1 MKDYAA
7 DKLRNVAL
15 ISHGGAG
22 KTSLTEALLYTSGGT
37 DRLGKVD
44 EGNTVSDYDPD
55 EIKRK
60 ITINASVLPCE
71 WSDSKINL
79 LDTPGYPDFIGE
91 VLGALSVADAALV
104 VVCAVSGV
112 EVNTGRMWTLAERR
126 GLPRLLFINKLDRE
140 NAHFDRVLEQIQS
153 ELSPHAVAMQV
164 PIGSEADFKG
174 IIDLIT
180 MKAVFFENGGVKE
193 GSIPEELQEL
203 AETYHEKMV
212 EAAAETDDDLTM
224 KYLEG
229 EELTQDEIIQGL
241 RHGTLSGKVFPV
253 LCGSAYLNKG
263 AGLLMDAMIHYLPS
277 PQDRPAVKATALP
290 TKEEVLLECNDEQ
303 PLVAQ
308 AFKTVADPFVGKLT
322 YFRVYT
328 GRLSSDGSIYNANRE
343 KSERVG
349 QVFIPRGKVQI
360 PVDAVAAGDIGAVAK
375 LQETSTGDTLGQ
387 KDTQIMLPG
396 FEFLAPSYSVALTAK
411 SKGDEDKLSTGLS
424 RLMEEDPTLTLRKD
438 AESRELIVSGMG
450 DVHIDVM
457 VDRLKRKFGVEVLTA
472 TPSVPY
478 RETLRKPV
486 RVEGRH
492 KKQTGGHGQYGHVW
506 LEIEPLHEGSG
517 FVFEEKIFGGAVPKQ
532 YIPAVEKGLREALQE
547 GVLAGFPVVDIKT
560 ILVDGSFHPVDSSE
574 MAFKIAASLAFKKG
588 AEEAGPVLLEP
599 IMNVE
604 VTVPDA
610 FMGDV
615 IGDLNAKRGRILGL
629 EPTGSFQVIKGQ
641 VPLAELL
648 KYAIDLRSLTQGRG
662 SFTMS
667 FDHYEEVPARTAEA
681 IAARVREEREQA

>member
-1 MKDYAA
+1 MP
-7 DKLRNVAL
+7 
-15 ISHGGAG
+15 
-22 KTSLTEALLYTSGGT
+22 TE
-37 DRLGKVD
+37 K
-44 EGNTVSDYDPD
+44 NP
-55 EIKRK
+55 
-60 ITINASVLPCE
+60 NE
-71 WSDSKINL
+71 W
-79 LDTPGYPDFIGE
+79 
-91 VLGALSVADAALV
+91 A
-104 VVCAVSGV
+104 
-112 EVNTGRMWTLAERR
+112 
-126 GLPRLLFINKLDRE
+126 
-140 NAHFDRVLEQIQS
+140 
-153 ELSPHAVAMQV
+153 
-164 PIGSEADFKG
+164 
-174 IIDLIT
+174 
-180 MKAVFFENGGVKE
+180 
-193 GSIPEELQEL
+193 
-203 AETYHEKMV
+203 
-212 EAAAETDDDLTM
+212 
-224 KYLEG
+224 
-229 EELTQDEIIQGL
+229 
-241 RHGTLSGKVFPV
+241 
-253 LCGSAYLNKG
+253 
-263 AGLLMDAMIHYLPS
+263 
-277 PQDRPAVKATALP
+277 
-290 TKEEVLLECNDEQ
+290 
-303 PLVAQ
+303 
-308 AFKTVADPFVGKLT
+308 
-322 YFRVYT
+322 
-328 GRLSSDGSIYNANRE
+328 
-343 KSERVG
+343 

-506 LEIEPLHEGSG
+506 LEIEPLPEGSG